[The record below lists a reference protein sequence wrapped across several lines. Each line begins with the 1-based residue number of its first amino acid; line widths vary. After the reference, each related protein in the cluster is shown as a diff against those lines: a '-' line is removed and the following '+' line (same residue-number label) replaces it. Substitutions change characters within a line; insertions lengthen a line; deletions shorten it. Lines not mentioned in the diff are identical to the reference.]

1 MKKTN
6 IIINIVLIVA
16 VAALYVLHFCNHS
29 ACNKENVDCTLEK
42 EQVAENLPIAYI
54 NVDSLLLQYEYS
66 IELNDQL
73 LRKRENS
80 QASYN
85 QKARQ
90 FEQEAAEFQRKLE
103 NNAFLSEQ
111 RARSEQER
119 LIKKQ
124 QDLQELDQRLSNELA
139 TEMQNMN
146 IRLQDSIY
154 NYLNEYNKQK
164 NYHLIIS
171 NSANDNI
178 LIGAPAYDITDEVLE
193 ALNVRYNNSK
203 PGKKSKK

>member
-1 MKKTN
+1 MKKSNLILN
-6 IIINIVLIVA
+6 IILIVA
-16 VAALYVLHFCNHS
+16 VATLYVLYFSFHPKAETEKAVCTT
-29 ACNKENVDCTLEK
+29 ENAGNS
-42 EQVAENLPIAYI
+42 QLPIAFI
-54 NVDSLLLQYEYS
+54 NVDSLLMQYEYS
-66 IELNDQL
+66 IDLNDQL
-73 LRKRENS
+73 MRKRENS

-119 LIKKQ
+119 LLKKQ

-139 TEMQNMN
+139 VEMQNMN
-146 IRLQDSIY
+146 MRLQDSIY
-154 NYLNEYNKQK
+154 NYLNEYNKVK

-171 NSANDNI
+171 NTNNDNI
-178 LIGAPAYDITDEVLE
+178 LIGAPAYDITQEVLD
-193 ALNVRYNNSK
+193 ALNARYNAKSS
-203 PGKKSKK
+203 GKSKK

>member
-1 MKKTN
+1 MKKIN
-6 IIINIVLIVA
+6 IILEIVLLVA
-16 VAALYVLHFCNHS
+16 LAALYIIHFSCQPKS
-29 ACNKENVDCTLEK
+29 EDCTQSCPTEAA
-42 EQVAENLPIAYI
+42 AEVNLPIAYI
-54 NVDSLLLQYEYS
+54 NVDSLLLQYQYS
-66 IELNDQL
+66 IDLNDQL

-80 QASYN
+80 QANYN

-90 FEQEAAEFQRKLE
+90 FEEEAAEFQRKLE

-124 QDLQELDQRLSNELA
+124 QELQELDQRLSNELA

-146 IRLQDSIY
+146 MRLQDSIY
-154 NYLNEYNKQK
+154 NYLHEYNKVK

-178 LIGAPAYDITDEVLE
+178 LIGAPAYNITDEVLE
-193 ALNVRYNNSK
+193 ALNARYAAK
-203 PGKKSKK
+203 PAKKSKK

>member
-1 MKKTN
+1 MKKSN
-6 IIINIVLIVA
+6 IILNIIVIIA
-16 VAALYVLHFCNHS
+16 VAALYIIHFCDKPS
-29 ACNKENVDCTLEK
+29 CENTSIDCALENEK
-42 EQVAENLPIAYI
+42 VCENLPIAYL
-54 NVDSLLLQYEYS
+54 NVDSLLLQYEYA
-66 IELNDQL
+66 IELNDKL

-90 FEQEAAEFQRKLE
+90 FEEEAAEFQRKLE

-139 TEMQNMN
+139 VEMQNMN
-146 IRLQDSIY
+146 LQLQDSIY
-154 NYLNEYNKQK
+154 NYLNEYNQQKQ
-164 NYHLIIS
+164 YHLIIS

-178 LIGAPAYDITDEVLE
+178 LIGAPAYNITGEVLE
-193 ALNVRYNNSK
+193 ALNARYNKSS
-203 PGKKSKK
+203 KKSKK

>member
-1 MKKTN
+1 MKKIN
-6 IIINIVLIVA
+6 IILEIVLLVA
-16 VAALYVLHFCNHS
+16 VAALYIIHFTCQPES
-29 ACNKENVDCTLEK
+29 EDCTQSCPTEAA
-42 EQVAENLPIAYI
+42 AEVNLPIAYI
-54 NVDSLLLQYEYS
+54 NVDSLLLQYQYS
-66 IELNDQL
+66 IDLNDQL

-80 QASYN
+80 QANYN

-90 FEQEAAEFQRKLE
+90 FEDEAAEFQRKLE

-124 QDLQELDQRLSNELA
+124 QELQELDQRLSNELA

-146 IRLQDSIY
+146 MRLQDSIY
-154 NYLNEYNKQK
+154 NYLHEYNKVK

-178 LIGAPAYDITDEVLE
+178 LIGAPAYNITDEVLE
-193 ALNVRYNNSK
+193 ALNARYAAK
-203 PGKKSKK
+203 PAKKSKK